1 MKKKL
6 VAAGVLAGGIAL
18 TGMAGSTASATSAEG
33 GKATAP
39 PVLVKG
45 HGPIAIACHAK
56 GGHIKG
62 GHIKG
67 KPEKG
72 AISIKK
78 GKLPPLPAGAPTIST
93 RSGGKALPAPP
104 PGAKRLKFAKGA
116 VKVTAKGDAPSTIK
130 IGPLPKGVHCAVVKP
145 GTPGAPPAP
154 PAR

>member
-18 TGMAGSTASATSAEG
+18 TGVAGSTVAASAASAGG
-33 GKATAP
+33 GKATTA

-45 HGPIAIACHAK
+45 HGPIAIACHS
-56 GGHIKG
+56 KG

-67 KPEKG
+67 KREKG
-72 AISIKK
+72 AISIKE
-78 GKLPPLPAGAPTIST
+78 GKLPPLPAGAPTIRT

-104 PGAKRLKFAKGA
+104 SGAEHLKIAKGA
-116 VKVTAKGDAPSTIK
+116 VKVTAKGDAPGTIR